1 MHKKILWVLL
11 CALLLCA
18 LLAGCAKK
26 MPERARKPLLLVS
39 LPPYQTL
46 VEQIAGEAFE
56 VQAVVPLN
64 TDPHNYE
71 PTSKQ
76 LSEISQGLIW
86 FRIGESFEEKLLPLL
101 KNTKLLDL
109 RHDLPMIQGQCKHH
123 DHQDRH
129 LWLSPKLMAVQAK
142 KITAELSDAFPIDK
156 ETFEAHLAILEQEL
170 ADLDQEIQERLHS
183 VETRIFLVSHPAF
196 AYFCRDYDCRQLSV
210 EHEGKEP
217 RPRELEETLHTAI
230 ETHATLAIA
239 LPQHN
244 NKGAQ
249 LIAEKLRIPV
259 RYVDPYAAD
268 YFDTMRKLSELIAN
282 PYATAPGI

>member
-1 MHKKILWVLL
+1 MPDQDNLPTFRWNATDYHRSSSAQQQWESELIQKLALTGTERVLDI
-11 CALLLCA
+11 
-18 LLAGCAKK
+18 GC
-26 MPERARKPLLLVS
+26 
-39 LPPYQTL
+39 
-46 VEQIAGEAFE
+46 G
-56 VQAVVPLN
+56 
-64 TDPHNYE
+64 D
-71 PTSKQ
+71 
-76 LSEISQGLIW
+76 G
-86 FRIGESFEEKLLPLL
+86 
-101 KNTKLLDL
+101 
-109 RHDLPMIQGQCKHH
+109 
-123 DHQDRH
+123 
-129 LWLSPKLMAVQAK
+129 
-142 KITAELSDAFPIDK
+142 KITAELSDAFPSDK